1 MKGQKDIIV
10 VREHLDEKADDC
22 VATYKLKK
30 QEECKASLS
39 DCDANL
45 EPRQSLD
52 SQLQIDEQKSVEL
65 DKAHSNLTNQI
76 KISVGTVE
84 TE

>member
-10 VREHLDEKADDC
+10 VREHLDEKVDDC

-30 QEECKASLS
+30 QEERKASLS

-45 EPRQSLD
+45 EPR
-52 SQLQIDEQKSVEL
+52 
-65 DKAHSNLTNQI
+65 
-76 KISVGTVE
+76 
-84 TE
+84 